1 MSHYT
6 VSPLPVRGERPA
18 RILDAAVT
26 LLLRWGYGRVTMDD
40 IALEAAVGT
49 GTIYLHW
56 KTKEALFESVL
67 LRELHALW
75 GELAQRIREA
85 PSDVLLHRCLP
96 ALLRAV
102 KERPLARALF
112 TRDIALLG
120 KLTQGRLAQQSQ
132 QLLGADTFVARLRQL
147 GLMRTDVALDVQ
159 AHAFSAIWT
168 GFVLAPT
175 VVRPAD
181 QPELAIQLEALA
193 QTIRRTFEPDTLP
206 DLVTLRDEVAPRI
219 SALFE
224 QARDQLAEQVG
235 ARIIG

>member
-1 MSHYT
+1 M
-6 VSPLPVRGERPA
+6 
-18 RILDAAVT
+18 
-26 LLLRWGYGRVTMDD
+26 
-40 IALEAAVGT
+40 
-49 GTIYLHW
+49 
-56 KTKEALFESVL
+56 
-67 LRELHALW
+67 
-75 GELAQRIREA
+75 
-85 PSDVLLHRCLP
+85 
-96 ALLRAV
+96 

-112 TRDIALLG
+112 TRDISLLG

-132 QLLGADTFVARLRQL
+132 QLLDADTFLTTLRQL
-147 GLMRTDVALDVQ
+147 GLMRTDVEIEVQ

-206 DLVTLRDEVAPRI
+206 DALTLRDEVAPRI
-219 SALFE
+219 IALFE
-224 QARDQLAEQVG
+224 QARDHLAEQIA

>member
-1 MSHYT
+1 M
-6 VSPLPVRGERPA
+6 RGERPA
-18 RILDAAVT
+18 RILNAAVT

-40 IALEAAVGT
+40 IAVEAAVGT

-67 LRELHALW
+67 LCELFALW
-75 GELAQRIREA
+75 SELAQRIREA

-132 QLLGADTFVARLRQL
+132 QLLGADTFITTLRQL
-147 GLMRTDVALDVQ
+147 GLMRSDVEVDVQ

-168 GFVLAPT
+168 GFVLVGT
-175 VVRPAD
+175 VLRPEEQANLD
-181 QPELAIQLEALA
+181 IQLDALA

-206 DLVTLRDEVAPRI
+206 DAVTLRDAVAPRMI
-219 SALFE
+219 ALFE
-224 QARDQLAEQVG
+224 QACDQLAKQIA
-235 ARIIG
+235 ARTIG

>member
-1 MSHYT
+1 M
-6 VSPLPVRGERPA
+6 RGERPA

-40 IALEAAVGT
+40 IAVEAAVGT

-67 LRELHALW
+67 LRELHAIW
-75 GELAQRIREA
+75 GALAQRLRDA
-85 PSDVLLHRCLP
+85 PCDVLLHRCLP

-112 TRDIALLG
+112 TRDISLLG

-132 QLLGADTFVARLRQL
+132 QLLGADTFVATLRKL
-147 GLMRTDVALDVQ
+147 GLMRADVELDVQ

-168 GFVLAPT
+168 GFVLVDT
-175 VVRPAD
+175 VVRPDDQAD
-181 QPELAIQLEALA
+181 LAIQLDALA
-193 QTIRRTFEPDTLP
+193 HTIRRTFEPDTLP
-206 DLVTLRDEVAPRI
+206 NAQTLRDEVAPRI
-219 SALFE
+219 IALFE
-224 QARDQLAEQVG
+224 QVRNHLAEQI
-235 ARIIG
+235 ATRTIG